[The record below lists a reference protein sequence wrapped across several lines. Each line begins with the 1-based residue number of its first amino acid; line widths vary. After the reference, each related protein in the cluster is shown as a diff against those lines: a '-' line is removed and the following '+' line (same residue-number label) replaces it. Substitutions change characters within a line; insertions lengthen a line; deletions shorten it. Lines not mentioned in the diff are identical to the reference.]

1 MKKKKTLMEYFI
13 RFKKIFECFKN
24 NIKKLTII
32 INNIKELKEFYCT
45 LCVLRVLVKPENW
58 IKEEVSVQGSKIKDI
73 AIKLPSKKK
82 IENEIENYFI
92 KEKNEEGKECYS
104 EINYYYSSFEEK
116 IMLKNKKII
125 IGENIFYIESQ
136 FEDIYFEEV

>member
-1 MKKKKTLMEYFI
+1 MKKKTLMEYFI

-45 LCVLRVLVKPENW
+45 LCVLRVLVKAENW
-58 IKEEVSVQGSKIKDI
+58 IKEEVSVQGSKNRDI
-73 AIKLPSKKK
+73 AIELPSKKK

-116 IMLKNKKII
+116 IMVKNKKII

>member
-1 MKKKKTLMEYFI
+1 M
-13 RFKKIFECFKN
+13 
-24 NIKKLTII
+24 
-32 INNIKELKEFYCT
+32 
-45 LCVLRVLVKPENW
+45 VKAENW
-58 IKEEVSVQGSKIKDI
+58 IKEEVSVQGSKNRDI
-73 AIKLPSKKK
+73 AIELPSKKK

-116 IMLKNKKII
+116 IMVKNKKII